1 MITLTPTQSRV
12 LETVLSFMQ
21 ENGYPPSTRDLAD
34 RLGVKPPSVHEQLI
48 RLEEK
53 GYIRRDRLKAR
64 SIEVLRTPRRV
75 SSGRNADDE
84 SVRIP
89 LVGEIAA
96 GLPLLSEANFDG
108 HLEVPISRQLR
119 PGNFFA
125 LKVKGDSMVECGIH
139 PGDYVVVRQQTMAEN
154 GEIVVAMLEEGTTV
168 KRLKKSQLQVLL
180 CPENPAYKP
189 IDVTCREDF
198 RVLGKVIHRIG
209 RDAKSHGF

>member
-12 LETVLSFMQ
+12 LETVVAFMQ
-21 ENGYPPSTRDLAD
+21 ESGYPPSTRELAD
-34 RLGVKPPSVHEQLI
+34 RLGVKAPSVHEQLT

-64 SIEVLRTPRRV
+64 SIEILRMPRRV
-75 SSGRNADDE
+75 SSGRNPDDE

-89 LVGEIAA
+89 LLGEIAA

-108 HLEVPISRQLR
+108 QLEVPISRGLR

-125 LKVKGDSMVECGIH
+125 LRVKGDSMIECGIH
-139 PGDYVVVRQQTMAEN
+139 PDDYVVVRQQTMAEN
-154 GEIVVAMLEEGTTV
+154 GEIVAAMLDDGATV
-168 KRLKKSQLQVLL
+168 KRLKKSPLQVML
-180 CPENPAYKP
+180 CPENPSYNP

-198 RVLGKVIHRIG
+198 RVLGKVIHRLG
-209 RDAKSHGF
+209 RDAKIHGF

>member
-12 LETVLSFMQ
+12 LETVAAFMQ
-21 ENGYPPSTRDLAD
+21 ENGYPPTTRDLAE
-34 RLGVKPPSVHEQLI
+34 RLGVKAPSVHEQLV

-64 SIEVLRTPRRV
+64 SMEILRMPKRV

-89 LVGEIAA
+89 LLGEIAA
-96 GLPLLSEANFDG
+96 GQPLLSEANFHG
-108 HLEVPISRQLR
+108 HLEVSISRQLR

-125 LKVKGDSMVECGIH
+125 LKVVGDSMVECGIH
-139 PGDYVVVRQQTMAEN
+139 SGDYVVVRQQTMAEN
-154 GEIVVAMLEEGTTV
+154 GEIVAAMLDDGATV
-168 KRLKKSQLQVLL
+168 KRLKKSALSVLL
-180 CPENPAYKP
+180 CPENPAYVP

-209 RDAKSHGF
+209 RDAKIHSF

>member
-12 LETVLSFMQ
+12 LETVAAFMQ
-21 ENGYPPSTRDLAD
+21 ESGYPPSTRDIAD
-34 RLGVKPPSVHEQLI
+34 RLGVKAPSVHEQLI

-64 SIEVLRTPRRV
+64 SIEILRMPRRV
-75 SSGRNADDE
+75 SSGRNPDDE

-89 LVGEIAA
+89 LLGEIAA

-108 HLEVPISRQLR
+108 QIEVPISRGLR

-125 LKVKGDSMVECGIH
+125 LRVKGDSMIECGIH
-139 PGDYVVVRQQTMAEN
+139 PDDYVVVRQQTMAEN
-154 GEIVVAMLEEGTTV
+154 GEIVAAMLDDGATV
-168 KRLKKSQLQVLL
+168 KRLKKSPLQVML
-180 CPENPAYKP
+180 CPENPSYKP

-198 RVLGKVIHRIG
+198 RVLGKVIHRLG
-209 RDAKSHGF
+209 RDAKIHGF

>member
-12 LETVLSFMQ
+12 LETVAAFMQ
-21 ENGYPPSTRDLAD
+21 ENAYPPSTRDIAD

-64 SIEVLRTPRRV
+64 SIEILRMPKRV

-89 LVGEIAA
+89 LLGEIAA

-108 HLEVPISRQLR
+108 HLEVPISRGLR

-154 GEIVVAMLEEGTTV
+154 GEIVAAMLDDGATV
-168 KRLKKSQLQVLL
+168 KRLKKSPLSVLL
-180 CPENPAYKP
+180 CPENPAYTP

-198 RVLGKVIHRIG
+198 RVLGKVIHRVG
-209 RDAKSHGF
+209 RDAKIHEF

>member
-12 LETVLSFMQ
+12 LEAVLSYMQ
-21 ENGYPPSTRDLAD
+21 ENGYPPTSRELAE
-34 RLGVKPPSVHEQLI
+34 RLGVKAPSIHEQLV

-64 SIEVLRTPRRV
+64 SMEILRTPRRV
-75 SSGRNADDE
+75 SSGRSADDE
-84 SVRIP
+84 NVRIP
-89 LVGEIAA
+89 LLGEIAA
-96 GLPLLSEANFDG
+96 GLPLLSEANFHG

-125 LKVKGDSMVECGIH
+125 LKVVGDSMVECGIH
-139 PGDYVVVRQQTMAEN
+139 SGDYVVVRQQTMVEN
-154 GEIVVAMLEEGTTV
+154 GEIVAAMLDDGATV
-168 KRLKKSQLQVLL
+168 KRLKKSALSLLL
-180 CPENPAYKP
+180 CPENPAFSP

-209 RDAKSHGF
+209 RDARIHEF